1 MKVQPE
7 WMLTWPEIVAT
18 RLEYTREVS
27 YQARLKGEST
37 EFDFTN
43 KAQARKI
50 VEWLRQPC
58 KHREQPL
65 ADVPMSHGCRVII
78 MRYYRGDC
86 PICME
91 QLRKDVEL

>member
-7 WMLTWPEIVAT
+7 WMLTNKEIHKALGLT
-18 RLEYTREVS
+18 NNF
-27 YQARLKGEST
+27 ESLC
-37 EFDFTN
+37 
-43 KAQARKI
+43 KSQARKI

-91 QLRKDVEL
+91 QLRKEVEL